1 MVIAAVSTKMITE
14 PGESKLR
21 ARVLAA
27 VGAGDDIIAALSD
40 KTVEFIISVFKAS
53 LE

>member
-1 MVIAAVSTKMITE
+1 MVIAEVSTKMIDE
-14 PGESKLR
+14 PGESKLW

-27 VGAGDDIIAALSD
+27 VRGGDDIIAALSD
-40 KTVEFIISVFKAS
+40 KTVEFIISVFKTS